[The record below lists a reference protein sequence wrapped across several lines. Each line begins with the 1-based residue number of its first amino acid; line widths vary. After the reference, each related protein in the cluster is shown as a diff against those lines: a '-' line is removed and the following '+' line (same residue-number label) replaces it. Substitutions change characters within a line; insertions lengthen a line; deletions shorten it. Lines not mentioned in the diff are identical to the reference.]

1 MQANISSHLCFFQI
15 SDLTL
20 TNPLSSDGKCISIVG
35 FQPRRPAVN
44 RAGSWKALDSG
55 DMEGEDII
63 STINQS
69 RKHTSNNR
77 D

>member
-1 MQANISSHLCFFQI
+1 MQANISFHLSFFQI

-20 TNPLSSDGKCISIVG
+20 TNPLSSDAKCIFIVR

-44 RAGSWKALDSG
+44 IWKALDSG
-55 DMEGEDII
+55 DKEGEDII